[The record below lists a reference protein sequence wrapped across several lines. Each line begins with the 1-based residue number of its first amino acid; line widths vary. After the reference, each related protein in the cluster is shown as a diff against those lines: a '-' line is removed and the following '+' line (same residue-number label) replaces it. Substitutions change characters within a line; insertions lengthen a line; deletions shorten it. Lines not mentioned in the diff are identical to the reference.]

1 MQYNDYTINY
11 QLNDNTFYIKVIN
24 NIMLT
29 VYETTIDSDNF
40 KYKLSQLKNIF
51 DNCLKTKDI
60 ILNFIVS
67 YNKLTI
73 NTIYKTEFM
82 DIDFDI
88 ILNQV
93 EVSNVSTLDLNR
105 KVFELEKELENVKLK
120 IPLLENKLQYYED
133 MTPIIFTHNKQNNVH
148 HSNTLVYYSDVTFYQ
163 ESHIRVFT
171 QELHTKIT
179 TFCNESKSKNI
190 SESNKEKYK
199 RIQDSLAYHISSDM
213 LLDDNTRTHYNIIV
227 PPKKIVKVWMNDN
240 NPPTILSEGVHKY
253 TKFGHVVKVHLIWLG
268 SIKYKDDIPDN
279 FELANFKNF
288 E

>member
-1 MQYNDYTINY
+1 MQYNNYTINY

-40 KYKLSQLKNIF
+40 KYKLTQIKNIF

-60 ILNFIVS
+60 ILNFNTSCNRLI
-67 YNKLTI
+67 I

-93 EVSNVSTLDLNR
+93 EVSNITTLDLNR
-105 KVFELEKELENVKLK
+105 KVFELEKELENIKLK
-120 IPLLENKLQYYED
+120 LPVLESKLQYYED
-133 MTPIIFTHNKQNNVH
+133 MTPIIFTHNKKSGVH
-148 HSNTLVYYSDVTFYQ
+148 TPSVSIYYPDVTFYQ
-163 ESHIRVFT
+163 ESHIRVRE
-171 QELHTKIT
+171 QALHTKIT
-179 TFCNESKSKNI
+179 THCSESQSKNI
-190 SESNKEKYK
+190 SEYMKQKYS
-199 RIQDSLAYHISSDM
+199 RIQGSLAHHESNDM
-213 LLDDNTRTHYNIIV
+213 LLTKSTMDVYNIII
-227 PPKKIVKVWMNDN
+227 PPKKIVKVWYNNN
-240 NPPTILSEGVHKY
+240 NPPTILEEGVHCYSKLEQIY
-253 TKFGHVVKVHLIWLG
+253 LIWLG

-279 FELANFKNF
+279 FELVNFKNF

>member
-1 MQYNDYTINY
+1 MQYNNYTINY

-40 KYKLSQLKNIF
+40 KYKLSQIKNIF

-105 KVFELEKELENVKLK
+105 KVFELEKELENIKLK
-120 IPLLENKLQYYED
+120 IPILENKLQYYED
-133 MTPIIFTHNKQNNVH
+133 MTPIIFTHNKKYDPQNTNG
-148 HSNTLVYYSDVTFYQ
+148 NPVYYPDVTFYQ
-163 ESHIRVFT
+163 ESHIRVLLDS
-171 QELHTKIT
+171 LHPKIT
-179 TFCNESKSKNI
+179 AFCNESQSKNI
-190 SESNKEKYK
+190 SESNKEKYR
-199 RIQDSLAYHISSDM
+199 RIRDSLATYINNDM
-213 LLDDNTRTHYNIIV
+213 LSSKSVMDNYNIIV
-227 PPKKIVKVWMNDN
+227 PPKKIVKVWTNNND
-240 NPPTILSEGVHKY
+240 PPTILSEGVHHY
-253 TKFGHVVKVHLIWLG
+253 VRLPQIHLIWLG